1 MAIEVNAETDLEIAH
16 ILFID
21 TVGYSKL
28 LINQQRE
35 LLNELNRVVR
45 RRLVSAPPSPPAN

>member
-1 MAIEVNAETDLEIAH
+1 MPAEVKEQIRLEVAH

-28 LINQQRE
+28 WINDQPRGDIDDW
-35 LLNELNRVVR
+35 
-45 RRLVSAPPSPPAN
+45 SFY